1 MELSPLGIVELVLML
16 GVFERNSRDRVRSL
30 ASLSGENRNR
40 SEDQH
45 HSPSCLGFELYFNL
59 FFLFITIIVAGKKR
73 IILVVFLEAQWLG
86 SDLVTS
92 DCFPGWSGPR
102 SVRKWE

>member
-59 FFLFITIIVAGKKR
+59 FFIYHNYCSWEKENHLGGLPGSSVA
-73 IILVVFLEAQWLG
+73 WLRFG
-86 SDLVTS
+86 YQ
-92 DCFPGWSGPR
+92 
-102 SVRKWE
+102 

>member
-16 GVFERNSRDRVRSL
+16 RMFERNSRDGVRSL
-30 ASLSGENRNR
+30 PFLSGENRNR

-59 FFLFITIIVAGKKR
+59 FFIYHNHCNWEKENHLGGLPGSSMA
-73 IILVVFLEAQWLG
+73 WLRFG
-86 SDLVTS
+86 YQ
-92 DCFPGWSGPR
+92 
-102 SVRKWE
+102 